1 MDEQNDYR
9 RSNHVVSATHVHLV
23 FATKCRQGVFNDEML
38 ARCEEIMRKVCE
50 DFEAELKEFN
60 GERDHVHLLINYP
73 PKVAV
78 SKLVNS
84 LKGVSA
90 RRMRQEFTGRI
101 NRAIMHGHLWSPS
114 YFSAS
119 CGGAPLA
126 IVRQYIEQQ
135 KRPL

>member
-1 MDEQNDYR
+1 M
-9 RSNHVVSATHVHLV
+9 HVHLV
-23 FATKCRQGVFNDEML
+23 FVTKYRRGVFDDEML
-38 ARCEEIMRKVCE
+38 TRCEKIMRKVCE

-73 PKVAV
+73 PKITV

-90 RRMRQEFTGRI
+90 RRIPQEFTGRI

-114 YFSAS
+114 YLSAS

>member
-1 MDEQNDYR
+1 
-9 RSNHVVSATHVHLV
+9 
-23 FATKCRQGVFNDEML
+23 ML
-38 ARCEEIMRKVCE
+38 TRCEEIMRKVCE
-50 DFEAELKEFN
+50 DFGAELKEFN
-60 GERDHVHLLINYP
+60 GERDHVHLLMHYP

-90 RRMRQEFTGRI
+90 RRLRQEFTSRN

-114 YFSAS
+114 YLSAS
-119 CGGAPLA
+119 CGGPPLA

-135 KRPL
+135 THPL